1 MLHTKL
7 RAVFAGAGLA
17 MMGEPSV
24 VSAVL
29 SLTGKPENEIRML
42 YLGTATYDL
51 PQFREKQTAAFSE
64 RGVTVTSLDV
74 ALAVP
79 PEAAVSSAIDEADV
93 ILVSGG
99 CTLFAVD
106 RWRRAKMVEPLRRA
120 MERGA
125 TLCGGSAG
133 AGCWFDALHSDSM
146 DPDWYRDTMLAGR
159 GAAAAK
165 KPAEA
170 TAHEKRAEGDGP
182 PPWEYIRVPGLGFLP
197 GLLCPHHDRTQSNG
211 VLRSED
217 FANMLARHPGETGIA
232 IDHFAALVIAEGS
245 YRTLALPGKPGSKTA
260 SGANEPGKGTPAV
273 WLKRI
278 ASGPSGAHVEERA
291 LPEAGGLLEELL
303 VPATAIVE
311 DPRVATA
318 RIENPAD
325 DINS

>member
-1 MLHTKL
+1 MASKRPH
-7 RAVFAGAGLA
+7 R
-17 MMGEPSV
+17 
-24 VSAVL
+24 
-29 SLTGKPENEIRML
+29 
-42 YLGTATYDL
+42 
-51 PQFREKQTAAFSE
+51 
-64 RGVTVTSLDV
+64 
-74 ALAVP
+74 
-79 PEAAVSSAIDEADV
+79 
-93 ILVSGG
+93 SGNG
-99 CTLFAVD
+99 WNI
-106 RWRRAKMVEPLRRA
+106 RWRDPGVNLEVDPNIDAPRVVPHRRPRRRRCPHCDHLGHPVPRI
-120 MERGA
+120 RG
-125 TLCGGSAG
+125 
-133 AGCWFDALHSDSM
+133 F
-146 DPDWYRDTMLAGR
+146 PDRDTMLAGR